1 MKISARDQGDQA
13 KTRFGDLKRDLKER
27 YGCSSVYRWSKNFV
41 TFVCQGSEE
50 SVKIAVKFLQRQSQV
65 GRCVIRTYTCSS
77 VI

>member
-1 MKISARDQGDQA
+1 VKISARDQGDQA

-50 SVKIAVKFLQRQSQV
+50 SVKFLQRQSQV
-65 GRCVIRTYTCSS
+65 GRCVIHTYTCSS